1 MLLSRHAKRREFITL
16 LGGAATWPLAA
27 RAQQPSMPVVGFI
40 SSRSPDESA
49 SAVVAFRQGL
59 AEAGYVEG
67 QNVEIAFR
75 WAEGQYDRLPMM
87 AADLARRQVTAI
99 LATGGNPPVFAVKAA
114 TATIPIVFIIGS
126 DPVEVGFVASLNR
139 PGANITGVSL
149 FTSVLVAKR
158 LELLR
163 ELVPAAPIIAFLV
176 NPDNSN
182 AQPDTA
188 VMQAAA
194 ARLGQKLIVLS
205 ARTDQDIDLAFASL
219 GQQQATALVVNT
231 DAFFLTR
238 RNQLA
243 SLEARYAIPTIHDL
257 REYTAAGGLLS
268 YGTNLA
274 DAYRQGGTYVGR
286 ILRGE
291 KPHSLPVVQPT
302 KFDLVINLTTAKAL
316 GLEVPPTLLALADE
330 VIE

>member
-1 MLLSRHAKRREFITL
+1 MRRREFIAV
-16 LGGAATWPLAA
+16 LGCSAVAWPLAA

-67 QNVEIAFR
+67 QNVEITFR
-75 WAEGQYDRLPMM
+75 WAEGHYDRLPMM
-87 AADLARRQVTAI
+87 AADLARRRVTAI

-139 PGANITGVSL
+139 PGGNITGVSL

-163 ELVPAAPIIAFLV
+163 ELVPAATIIAFLV

-205 ARTDQDIDLAFASL
+205 AHTDQDIDLAFASL

-257 REYTAAGGLLS
+257 REYTAAGGLVS

-286 ILRGE
+286 ILKGE
-291 KPHSLPVVQPT
+291 KPHSLPVMQPT
-302 KFDLVINLTTAKAL
+302 KFDLVINLKTAKAL
-316 GLEVPPTLLALADE
+316 GLEILPTLLARADE

>member
-1 MLLSRHAKRREFITL
+1 MRRRDFIAFI
-16 LGGAATWPLAA
+16 GSIAAAWPLAA
-27 RAQQPSMPVVGFI
+27 RAQQPAMPVIGFI

-67 QNVEIAFR
+67 QNVEISFR
-75 WAEGQYDRLPMM
+75 WAEGDYDRLPMM

-99 LATGGNPPVFAVKAA
+99 LATGGNPPVLAVKAA

-126 DPVEVGFVASLNR
+126 DPVEMGFVASLNR
-139 PGANITGVSL
+139 PGVNVTGVSL
-149 FTSVLVAKR
+149 FTSLLVAKR

-163 ELVPAAPIIAFLV
+163 ELVPAGTIIAFLV

-182 AQPDTA
+182 ARPDTA

-205 ARTDQDIDLAFASL
+205 ARTEQDIDLAFASL

-257 REYTAAGGLLS
+257 REYAAAGGLIS
-268 YGTNLA
+268 YGTNLPN
-274 DAYRQGGTYVGR
+274 AYRQAGIYVGR
-286 ILRGE
+286 ILKGD
-291 KPHSLPVVQPT
+291 KPSDLPVQEPT
-302 KFDLVINLTTAKAL
+302 KFDLVINLKTAKAL
-316 GLEVPPTLLALADE
+316 GITIPPSLLVRADE

>member
-1 MLLSRHAKRREFITL
+1 MRRREFITR
-16 LGGAATWPLAA
+16 LGSAAATWPLAA

-67 QNVEIAFR
+67 QNVEITFR
-75 WAEGQYDRLPMM
+75 WAEGHYDRLPMM

-99 LATGGNPPVFAVKAA
+99 LATGGNPPVFAVKVA

-139 PGANITGVSL
+139 PGGNITGVSL

-163 ELVPAAPIIAFLV
+163 ELVPAATIIAFLV

-182 AQPDTA
+182 ARPDTA

-257 REYTAAGGLLS
+257 REYIAAGGLVS

-286 ILRGE
+286 ILKGE
-291 KPHSLPVVQPT
+291 KPHSLPVMQPT
-302 KFDLVINLTTAKAL
+302 KFDLVINLKTARAL
-316 GLEVPPTLLALADE
+316 GLEIPPSVLALADE

>member
-1 MLLSRHAKRREFITL
+1 MRRRDFIKVVA
-16 LGGAATWPLAA
+16 GSAAAWPLAA
-27 RAQQPSMPVVGFI
+27 RAQQPAMPVIGFI

-67 QNVEIAFR
+67 QNVEISFR
-75 WAEGQYDRLPMM
+75 WAEGDYDRLPMM

-126 DPVEVGFVASLNR
+126 DPVEVGFVASLSR
-139 PGANITGVSL
+139 PGGNVTGVSL
-149 FTSVLVAKR
+149 FTSLLVAKR

-163 ELVPAAPIIAFLV
+163 ELVPAGTIIAFLV

-182 AQPDTA
+182 ARPDTA

-205 ARTDQDIDLAFASL
+205 ARTEQDIDLAFASL

-257 REYTAAGGLLS
+257 REYAAAGGLMS
-268 YGTNLA
+268 YGTNLPN
-274 DAYRQGGTYVGR
+274 AYRQAGIYVGR
-286 ILRGE
+286 ILKGA
-291 KPHSLPVVQPT
+291 KPGDLPVVQPT
-302 KFDLVINLTTAKAL
+302 TFEFVVNLKAAKAL
-316 GLEVPPTLLALADE
+316 GLTIPVSFQLRADE

>member
-1 MLLSRHAKRREFITL
+1 MTVTIGRREL
-16 LGGAATWPLAA
+16 LAALGSAAAWPLAA

-75 WAEGQYDRLPMM
+75 WAEGHYDRLPMM

-163 ELVPAAPIIAFLV
+163 ELVPAATIIAFLV

-286 ILRGE
+286 ILKGE

-302 KFDLVINLTTAKAL
+302 KFDLVINLKTAKAL
-316 GLEVPPTLLALADE
+316 GLEIPPTLLARADE
-330 VIE
+330 VLE

>member
-1 MLLSRHAKRREFITL
+1 MRRREFITR
-16 LGGAATWPLAA
+16 LGSAAATWPLAA

-67 QNVEIAFR
+67 QNVEITFR
-75 WAEGQYDRLPMM
+75 WAEGHYDRLPMM

-99 LATGGNPPVFAVKAA
+99 LATGGNPPVFAVKVA

-139 PGANITGVSL
+139 PGGNITGVSL

-163 ELVPAAPIIAFLV
+163 ELVPAATIIAFLV

-257 REYTAAGGLLS
+257 REYIAAGGLVS

-286 ILRGE
+286 ILKGE
-291 KPHSLPVVQPT
+291 KPHSLPVMQPT
-302 KFDLVINLTTAKAL
+302 KFDLVINLKTARAL
-316 GLEVPPTLLALADE
+316 GLEIPPSVLALADE

>member
-1 MLLSRHAKRREFITL
+1 MRRRDFIAFI
-16 LGGAATWPLAA
+16 GSIAAAWPLAA
-27 RAQQPSMPVVGFI
+27 RAQQPAMPVIGFI

-67 QNVEIAFR
+67 QNVEISFR
-75 WAEGQYDRLPMM
+75 WAEGDYDRLPMM

-99 LATGGNPPVFAVKAA
+99 LATGGNPPVLAVKAA

-126 DPVEVGFVASLNR
+126 DPVEMGFVASLNR
-139 PGANITGVSL
+139 PGGNVTGVSL
-149 FTSVLVAKR
+149 FTSLLVAKR

-163 ELVPAAPIIAFLV
+163 ELVPAGTIIAFLV

-182 AQPDTA
+182 ARPDTA

-205 ARTDQDIDLAFASL
+205 ARTEQDIDLAFASL

-257 REYTAAGGLLS
+257 REYAAAGGLIS
-268 YGTNLA
+268 YGTNLPN
-274 DAYRQGGTYVGR
+274 AYRQAGIYVGR
-286 ILRGE
+286 ILKGD
-291 KPHSLPVVQPT
+291 KPSDLPVQEPT
-302 KFDLVINLTTAKAL
+302 KFDLVINLKTAKAL
-316 GLEVPPTLLALADE
+316 GITIPPSLLVRADE

>member
-1 MLLSRHAKRREFITL
+1 MVDLRRRAFITL
-16 LGGAATWPLAA
+16 LGSAATWPLAA
-27 RAQQPSMPVVGFI
+27 GAQQAAMPVIGFI

-75 WAEGQYDRLPMM
+75 WAEGDYDRLPMM

-126 DPVEVGFVASLNR
+126 DPVDVGFVASLNR
-139 PGANITGVSL
+139 PGGNVTGVSL
-149 FTSVLVAKR
+149 FTSLLVAKR

-163 ELVPAAPIIAFLV
+163 ELVPAGTIIAFLV

-182 AQPDTA
+182 ARPDTA

-205 ARTDQDIDLAFASL
+205 ARTEQDIDLAFASL

-243 SLEARYAIPTIHDL
+243 SREARYAIPTIHDL
-257 REYTAAGGLLS
+257 REYTAAGGLMS
-268 YGTNLA
+268 YGTNLP
-274 DAYRQGGTYVGR
+274 DAYRQAGIYVGR
-286 ILRGE
+286 ILKGA
-291 KPHSLPVVQPT
+291 KPGDLPVVQPT
-302 KFDLVINLTTAKAL
+302 KFDLVINLRTARSL
-316 GLEVPPTLLALADE
+316 GLTVPLTLQASADE

>member
-1 MLLSRHAKRREFITL
+1 MKRRDFITL
-16 LGGAATWPLAA
+16 LGSAAAWPLAA
-27 RAQQPSMPVVGFI
+27 RAQQPSMPVVAFI

-67 QNVEIAFR
+67 QNVEITFR
-75 WAEGQYDRLPMM
+75 WAEGHYDRLPMM
-87 AADLARRQVTAI
+87 AADLARRQVTVI

-114 TATIPIVFIIGS
+114 TATTPIVFIIGS

-139 PGANITGVSL
+139 PGGNITGVSL

-163 ELVPAAPIIAFLV
+163 ELVPAATIIAFLV

-219 GQQQATALVVNT
+219 GQQQSTALVVNT

-257 REYTAAGGLLS
+257 REYTAAGGLVS

-286 ILRGE
+286 ILKGE

-302 KFDLVINLTTAKAL
+302 KFDLVINLKTAKAL
-316 GLEVPPTLLALADE
+316 GFEIPLTLLARADE

>member
-1 MLLSRHAKRREFITL
+1 MRRREFITL
-16 LGGAATWPLAA
+16 LGGAAAVWPLAA
-27 RAQQPSMPVVGFI
+27 RAQQPVIPVIGFI

-67 QNVEIAFR
+67 QNVEITFR
-75 WAEGQYDRLPMM
+75 WAEGHYDRLPTM
-87 AADLARRQVTAI
+87 AADLARRRVTAI
-99 LATGGNPPVFAVKAA
+99 LATGGNPPVIAVKAA

-139 PGANITGVSL
+139 PGGNITGVSL
-149 FTSVLVAKR
+149 FTSLLVAKR

-163 ELVPAAPIIAFLV
+163 ELVPAATIIAFLV

-182 AQPDTA
+182 ARPDTA

-205 ARTDQDIDLAFASL
+205 AHTDQDIDLAFASL

-257 REYTAAGGLLS
+257 REYTAAGGLVS

-286 ILRGE
+286 ILKGE
-291 KPHSLPVVQPT
+291 KPHSLPVMQPT
-302 KFDLVINLTTAKAL
+302 EFDLVINLKTAKAL
-316 GLEVPPTLLALADE
+316 GLEIPPTLLARADE

>member
-1 MLLSRHAKRREFITL
+1 MSTRRAFITV
-16 LGGAATWPLAA
+16 LGGAAAWPLAA
-27 RAQQPSMPVVGFI
+27 RAQQPAMPVIGFI

-59 AEAGYVEG
+59 AEAGYVDG

-75 WAEGQYDRLPMM
+75 WAEGHYERLPMM

-139 PGANITGVSL
+139 PGGNVTGVSL
-149 FTSVLVAKR
+149 FTSLLVAKR
-158 LELLR
+158 LQLLR
-163 ELVPAAPIIAFLV
+163 ELVLAGTIIAFLV

-182 AQPDTA
+182 ARPDTA

-205 ARTDQDIDLAFASL
+205 ARTEQDIDLAFASL

-257 REYTAAGGLLS
+257 REYTAAGGLMS
-268 YGTNLA
+268 YGTNLP
-274 DAYRQGGTYVGR
+274 DAYHQAGIYIGR
-286 ILRGE
+286 ILKGE
-291 KPHSLPVVQPT
+291 KPADLPVQAPT
-302 KFDLVINLTTAKAL
+302 RYQLVINMKTAKAL
-316 GLEVPPTLLALADE
+316 GLTVPPTPLARADE

>member
-1 MLLSRHAKRREFITL
+1 MRRREFITL
-16 LGGAATWPLAA
+16 LGGAAAVWPLVA
-27 RAQQPSMPVVGFI
+27 RAQQPVIPVIGFI

-67 QNVEIAFR
+67 QNVEITFR
-75 WAEGQYDRLPMM
+75 WAEGHYDRLLMM
-87 AADLARRQVTAI
+87 AAYLARRQVTAI

-139 PGANITGVSL
+139 PGGNITGVSL
-149 FTSVLVAKR
+149 FTSLLVAKR

-163 ELVPAAPIIAFLV
+163 ELVPAATIIAFLV

-182 AQPDTA
+182 ARPDTA

-205 ARTDQDIDLAFASL
+205 AHTDQDIDLAFASL

-257 REYTAAGGLLS
+257 REYTAAGGLVS

-286 ILRGE
+286 ILKGE
-291 KPHSLPVVQPT
+291 KPHSLPVMQPT
-302 KFDLVINLTTAKAL
+302 EFDLVINLKAAKAL
-316 GLEVPPTLLALADE
+316 GLQIPDRLLALADE

>member
-1 MLLSRHAKRREFITL
+1 
-16 LGGAATWPLAA
+16 
-27 RAQQPSMPVVGFI
+27 
-40 SSRSPDESA
+40 
-49 SAVVAFRQGL
+49 
-59 AEAGYVEG
+59 
-67 QNVEIAFR
+67 
-75 WAEGQYDRLPMM
+75 MM

-139 PGANITGVSL
+139 PGGNITGVSL
-149 FTSVLVAKR
+149 FTSLLVAKR

-163 ELVPAAPIIAFLV
+163 ELVPAATIIAFLV

-182 AQPDTA
+182 ARPDTA

-205 ARTDQDIDLAFASL
+205 ARTEQDIDLAFASL

-231 DAFFLTR
+231 DAFFLTQ

-257 REYTAAGGLLS
+257 REYTAGGGLMS
-268 YGTNLA
+268 YGTNLP
-274 DAYRQGGTYVGR
+274 DAYRQAGIYIGR
-286 ILRGE
+286 ILKGA
-291 KPHSLPVVQPT
+291 KPADLPVVQPT
-302 KFDLVINLTTAKAL
+302 KFDLIINLKTAKTL
-316 GLEVPPTLLALADE
+316 GLDIPSSILVRADE

>member
-1 MLLSRHAKRREFITL
+1 
-16 LGGAATWPLAA
+16 
-27 RAQQPSMPVVGFI
+27 MPVIGFI

-67 QNVEIAFR
+67 QNVEISFR
-75 WAEGQYDRLPMM
+75 WAEGDYDRLPMM

-126 DPVEVGFVASLNR
+126 DPVEMGFVASLSR
-139 PGANITGVSL
+139 PGGNVTGVSL
-149 FTSVLVAKR
+149 FTSLLVAKR

-163 ELVPAAPIIAFLV
+163 ELVPAGTIIAFLV

-182 AQPDTA
+182 ARPDTA

-205 ARTDQDIDLAFASL
+205 ARTEQDIDLAFASL

-257 REYTAAGGLLS
+257 REYAAAGGLMS
-268 YGTNLA
+268 YGPDLVEVFH
-274 DAYRQGGTYVGR
+274 QVGIYTSK
-286 ILRGE
+286 ILKGA
-291 KPHSLPVVQPT
+291 KPGDLPVVQPST
-302 KFDLVINLTTAKAL
+302 FEFVVNLKAAKAL
-316 GLEVPPTLLALADE
+316 GLTIPVSFQMRADE

>member
-1 MLLSRHAKRREFITL
+1 MRRRDFIN
-16 LGGAATWPLAA
+16 GIAGSVAAWPLTA

-59 AEAGYVEG
+59 AEARYVEG

-75 WAEGQYDRLPMM
+75 WAEGHYDRLPMM
-87 AADLARRQVTAI
+87 AADLVRRQVTAI
-99 LATGGNPPVFAVKAA
+99 LATGGNPPVLAVKAA

-139 PGANITGVSL
+139 PGGNVTGVSL
-149 FTSVLVAKR
+149 FTSLLVAKR

-163 ELVPAAPIIAFLV
+163 ELVPAATIIAFLV

-182 AQPDTA
+182 ARPDTA
-188 VMQAAA
+188 AMQAAA

-205 ARTDQDIDLAFASL
+205 ARTEQDIDLAFASL

-257 REYTAAGGLLS
+257 REYTAAGGLMS

-274 DAYRQGGTYVGR
+274 DAYRQAGIYVGR
-286 ILRGE
+286 ILKGA
-291 KPHSLPVVQPT
+291 KPGDLPVVQPT
-302 KFDLVINLTTAKAL
+302 KFDLVINLRTARSL
-316 GLEVPPTLLALADE
+316 GLTVPLTLQASADE

>member
-1 MLLSRHAKRREFITL
+1 MKRREFITL
-16 LGGAATWPLAA
+16 LGGAAAWPLAA
-27 RAQQPSMPVVGFI
+27 RAQQPAMPVIGFI

-59 AEAGYVEG
+59 AEVGYVEG

-75 WAEGQYDRLPMM
+75 WAEGHYERLPMM

-139 PGANITGVSL
+139 PGGNVTGVSL
-149 FTSVLVAKR
+149 FTSLLVAKR

-163 ELVPAAPIIAFLV
+163 ELVPAGTIIAFLV

-182 AQPDTA
+182 ARPDTA

-205 ARTDQDIDLAFASL
+205 ARTEQDIDLAFASL

-231 DAFFLTR
+231 DAFFLTQ

-257 REYTAAGGLLS
+257 REYTAGGGLIS
-268 YGTNLA
+268 YGTNLP
-274 DAYRQGGTYVGR
+274 DAYRQAGIYIGR
-286 ILRGE
+286 ILKGA
-291 KPHSLPVVQPT
+291 KPADLPVLQPT
-302 KFDLVINLTTAKAL
+302 KFDLVINLKTARTL
-316 GLEVPPTLLALADE
+316 GLDIPPMLLATADE

>member
-1 MLLSRHAKRREFITL
+1 LSLEQQMKRREFISL
-16 LGGAATWPLAA
+16 LGGAAAWPLVA
-27 RAQQPSMPVVGFI
+27 RAQQPAMPVVGFI
-40 SSRSPDESA
+40 SSRSPDEST

-67 QNVEIAFR
+67 QNVEITFR
-75 WAEGQYDRLPMM
+75 WAEGHYDRLPMM

-114 TATIPIVFIIGS
+114 TATTPIVFIIGS

-139 PGANITGVSL
+139 PGGNITGVSL

-205 ARTDQDIDLAFASL
+205 ARTDHDIDLAFASL

-257 REYTAAGGLLS
+257 REYTAAGGLVS

-286 ILRGE
+286 ILKGE

-302 KFDLVINLTTAKAL
+302 KFDLVINLKTAKAL
-316 GLEVPPTLLALADE
+316 DLEIPLTLLARADE

>member
-1 MLLSRHAKRREFITL
+1 MRRRDFITL
-16 LGGAATWPLAA
+16 LGGAAAAWPLAA
-27 RAQQPSMPVVGFI
+27 RAQQPATPVIGFI
-40 SSRSPDESA
+40 SGRSPDESA

-59 AEAGYVEG
+59 AEADYVEG
-67 QNVEIAFR
+67 QNVQIAFR
-75 WAEGQYDRLPMM
+75 WAEGHYERLPMM

-126 DPVEVGFVASLNR
+126 DPVEVGFVASVNR
-139 PGANITGVSL
+139 PGGNITGVSL
-149 FTSVLVAKR
+149 FTSLLVAKR

-163 ELVPAAPIIAFLV
+163 ELVPAATIIAFLV

-182 AQPDTA
+182 ARPDTA

-205 ARTDQDIDLAFASL
+205 ARTEQDIDLAFASL

-231 DAFFLTR
+231 DAFFLTQ

-257 REYTAAGGLLS
+257 REYTAGGGLIS
-268 YGTNLA
+268 YGTNLP
-274 DAYRQGGTYVGR
+274 DAYRQAGIYIGR
-286 ILRGE
+286 ILKGA
-291 KPHSLPVVQPT
+291 KPADLPVVQPT
-302 KFDLVINLTTAKAL
+302 KFDLIINLKTAKTL
-316 GLEVPPTLLALADE
+316 GLDIPSSILVRADE

>member
-1 MLLSRHAKRREFITL
+1 MKRREFITL
-16 LGGAATWPLAA
+16 LGGAAAWPLAA
-27 RAQQPSMPVVGFI
+27 HAQQSAMPVIGFI

-75 WAEGQYDRLPMM
+75 WAEGHYDRLPMM
-87 AADLARRQVTAI
+87 AADLVRRQVTAI

-163 ELVPAAPIIAFLV
+163 ELVPAATIIAFLV

-286 ILRGE
+286 VLKGE

-302 KFDLVINLTTAKAL
+302 KFDLVINLKTAKAL
-316 GLEVPPTLLALADE
+316 GLEIPPTLLARVDE

>member
-1 MLLSRHAKRREFITL
+1 MNRRDFITL
-16 LGGAATWPLAA
+16 LGGAAAAWPLAA
-27 RAQQPSMPVVGFI
+27 GAQQPATPVIGFI
-40 SSRSPDESA
+40 SGRSPDESA

-67 QNVEIAFR
+67 QNVQIAFR
-75 WAEGQYDRLPMM
+75 WAEGHYERLPMM

-126 DPVEVGFVASLNR
+126 DPVEVGFVASVNR
-139 PGANITGVSL
+139 PGGNITGVSL
-149 FTSVLVAKR
+149 FTSLLVAKR

-163 ELVPAAPIIAFLV
+163 ELVPAATIIAFLV

-182 AQPDTA
+182 ARPDTA
-188 VMQAAA
+188 VMQAVA

-205 ARTDQDIDLAFASL
+205 ARTEQDIDLAFASL

-231 DAFFLTR
+231 DAFFLTQ

-257 REYTAAGGLLS
+257 REYTAGGGLIS
-268 YGTNLA
+268 YGTNLP
-274 DAYRQGGTYVGR
+274 DAYRQAGIYIGR
-286 ILRGE
+286 ILKGA
-291 KPHSLPVVQPT
+291 KPADLPVVQPT
-302 KFDLVINLTTAKAL
+302 KFDLIINLKTAKTL
-316 GLEVPPTLLALADE
+316 GLDIPSSILVRADE

>member
-1 MLLSRHAKRREFITL
+1 MRRREFITL
-16 LGGAATWPLAA
+16 LGGAAAVWPLAA
-27 RAQQPSMPVVGFI
+27 RAQQPVIPVIGFI

-67 QNVEIAFR
+67 QNVEITFR
-75 WAEGQYDRLPMM
+75 WAEGHYDRLPTM
-87 AADLARRQVTAI
+87 AADLARRRVTAI
-99 LATGGNPPVFAVKAA
+99 LATGGNPPVIAVKAA

-139 PGANITGVSL
+139 PGGNITGVSL
-149 FTSVLVAKR
+149 FTSLLVAKR

-163 ELVPAAPIIAFLV
+163 ELVPAATIIAFLV

-182 AQPDTA
+182 ARPDTA

-205 ARTDQDIDLAFASL
+205 AHTDQDIDLAFASL

-257 REYTAAGGLLS
+257 REYTAAGGLVS

-286 ILRGE
+286 ILEGE
-291 KPHSLPVVQPT
+291 KPHSLPVMQPT
-302 KFDLVINLTTAKAL
+302 EFDLVINLKTAKAL
-316 GLEVPPTLLALADE
+316 GLEIPPTLLARADE

>member
-1 MLLSRHAKRREFITL
+1 VRRREFITL
-16 LGGAATWPLAA
+16 LGGAAAVWPLAA
-27 RAQQPSMPVVGFI
+27 LAQQPATPVIGFI
-40 SSRSPDESA
+40 SGRSPDESA

-67 QNVEIAFR
+67 QNVQIAFR
-75 WAEGQYDRLPMM
+75 WAEGHYERLPMM

-126 DPVEVGFVASLNR
+126 DPVEVGFVASVNR
-139 PGANITGVSL
+139 PGGNITGVSL
-149 FTSVLVAKR
+149 FTSLLVAKR

-163 ELVPAAPIIAFLV
+163 ELVPAATIIAFLV

-182 AQPDTA
+182 ARPDTA
-188 VMQAAA
+188 VMQAVA

-205 ARTDQDIDLAFASL
+205 ARTEQDIDLAFASL

-231 DAFFLTR
+231 DAFFLTQ

-257 REYTAAGGLLS
+257 REYTAGGGLIS
-268 YGTNLA
+268 YGTNLP
-274 DAYRQGGTYVGR
+274 DAYRQAGIYIGR
-286 ILRGE
+286 ILKGA
-291 KPHSLPVVQPT
+291 KPADLPVVQPT
-302 KFDLVINLTTAKAL
+302 KFDLIINLKTAKTL
-316 GLEVPPTLLALADE
+316 GLDIPSSILVRADE

>member
-1 MLLSRHAKRREFITL
+1 MRRRDFIKVVSGL
-16 LGGAATWPLAA
+16 AITWPHAA
-27 RAQQPSMPVVGFI
+27 RAQQPAMPVIGFI

-67 QNVEIAFR
+67 QNVEISFR
-75 WAEGQYDRLPMM
+75 WAEGDYDRLPMM

-99 LATGGNPPVFAVKAA
+99 LATGGNPPVLAVKAA

-139 PGANITGVSL
+139 PGGNVTGVSL
-149 FTSVLVAKR
+149 FTSLLVAKR

-163 ELVPAAPIIAFLV
+163 ELVPAGTIIAFLV

-182 AQPDTA
+182 ARPDTA

-205 ARTDQDIDLAFASL
+205 ARTEQDIDLAFASL

-257 REYTAAGGLLS
+257 REYTAAGGLMS
-268 YGTNLA
+268 YGTNLP
-274 DAYRQGGTYVGR
+274 DAYRQAGIYVGR
-286 ILRGE
+286 ILKGA
-291 KPHSLPVVQPT
+291 KPGDLPVEQPT
-302 KFDLVINLTTAKAL
+302 QFELVINLKTAKAL
-316 GLEVPPTLLALADE
+316 GLQIPDKLIALADE

>member
-1 MLLSRHAKRREFITL
+1 MKRREFITL
-16 LGGAATWPLAA
+16 VGGAAAGWPLVA
-27 RAQQPSMPVVGFI
+27 RAQQPAMPVIGFI

-67 QNVEIAFR
+67 QNVEISFR
-75 WAEGQYDRLPMM
+75 WAEGDYDRLPMM

-99 LATGGNPPVFAVKAA
+99 LATGGNPPVLAVKAA

-139 PGANITGVSL
+139 PGGNVTGVSL
-149 FTSVLVAKR
+149 FTSLLVAKR

-163 ELVPAAPIIAFLV
+163 ELVPAGTIIAFLV

-182 AQPDTA
+182 ARPDTA

-194 ARLGQKLIVLS
+194 ARVEQKLIVLS
-205 ARTDQDIDLAFASL
+205 ARTEQDIDLAFASL

-257 REYTAAGGLLS
+257 REYAAAGGLIS
-268 YGTNLA
+268 YGTNLPN
-274 DAYRQGGTYVGR
+274 AYRQAGIYVGR
-286 ILRGE
+286 ILKGD
-291 KPHSLPVVQPT
+291 KPSDLPVQEPT
-302 KFDLVINLTTAKAL
+302 KFDLVINLKTAKAL
-316 GLEVPPTLLALADE
+316 GITIPPSLLVRADE

>member
-1 MLLSRHAKRREFITL
+1 MRRRDFIKVVSGL
-16 LGGAATWPLAA
+16 AITWPHAA
-27 RAQQPSMPVVGFI
+27 RAQQPAMPVIGFI

-67 QNVEIAFR
+67 QNVEISFR
-75 WAEGQYDRLPMM
+75 WAEGDYDRLPMM

-99 LATGGNPPVFAVKAA
+99 LATGGNPPVLAVKAA

-139 PGANITGVSL
+139 PGGNVTGVSL
-149 FTSVLVAKR
+149 FTSLLVAKR

-163 ELVPAAPIIAFLV
+163 ELVPAGTIIAFLV

-182 AQPDTA
+182 ARPDTA

-205 ARTDQDIDLAFASL
+205 ARTEQDIDLAFASL

-257 REYTAAGGLLS
+257 REYAAAGGLTS
-268 YGTNLA
+268 YGTNLPN
-274 DAYRQGGTYVGR
+274 AYRQAGIYVGR
-286 ILRGE
+286 ILKGD
-291 KPHSLPVVQPT
+291 KPSDLPVQEPT
-302 KFDLVINLTTAKAL
+302 KFDLVINLKTAKAL
-316 GLEVPPTLLALADE
+316 GITIPTSLLVRADE

>member
-1 MLLSRHAKRREFITL
+1 MRRREFITL
-16 LGGAATWPLAA
+16 LGGAAAVWPLAA
-27 RAQQPSMPVVGFI
+27 RAQQPVIPVIGFI

-67 QNVEIAFR
+67 QNVEITFR
-75 WAEGQYDRLPMM
+75 WAEGHYDRLPMM

-99 LATGGNPPVFAVKAA
+99 LATGGNPPVIAVKAA

-139 PGANITGVSL
+139 PGGNITGVSL
-149 FTSVLVAKR
+149 FTSLLVAKR

-163 ELVPAAPIIAFLV
+163 ELVPAATIIAFLV

-182 AQPDTA
+182 ARPDTA

-205 ARTDQDIDLAFASL
+205 AHTDQDIDLAFASL

-257 REYTAAGGLLS
+257 REYTAAGGLVS

-286 ILRGE
+286 ILKGE
-291 KPHSLPVVQPT
+291 KPHSLPVMQPT
-302 KFDLVINLTTAKAL
+302 EFDLVINLKTAKAL
-316 GLEVPPTLLALADE
+316 GLEIPPTLLARADE